1 MQGRSRFFSKWE
13 FEWKCSVDGGSTYPR
28 AACYFEGDFLLP
40 GRENVARVNE
50 KGKTIWNLQFGK
62 GNIMGCLV
70 CGKKALVLSKGAS
83 STISI
88 IDTRDGFLYE
98 SMKLDG
104 QPMTVPVQTENG
116 FVIVFAKQGLVCYKG
131 SNPPKLDWAV
141 PENGIIR
148 CAPGQKVA
156 IPIKISLQGKSYR
169 ETRIVLTSETETKI
183 VLFCVADTS
192 DKN

>member
-1 MQGRSRFFSKWE
+1 
-13 FEWKCSVDGGSTYPR
+13 
-28 AACYFEGDFLLP
+28 
-40 GRENVARVNE
+40 
-50 KGKTIWNLQFGK
+50 
-62 GNIMGCLV
+62 MGCLV

-104 QPMTVPVQTENG
+104 QPMTVPVQTGNG

-131 SNPPKLDWAV
+131 SDPPKLDCKSVEEIEMNGDGAALLEVSNIGGSWVSFYARSEKNWAV